1 MLPVRVKS
9 GGNSDQLATLAS
21 APAAKRAGEQA
32 FAKPEAP
39 PARAEVGPQLRD
51 PKRYHV
57 MGEHG
62 RGGLGRVSRA
72 HDREL
77 GRDVAIK
84 ELISRN
90 DVHEVRF
97 LREALI
103 TARLEH
109 PGIVPVH
116 EAGRWPDGTPFY
128 AMKLVSGRSLRDLIA
143 ECTTSDERIGL
154 LHHVIAVADAIAYAH
169 GCNIIHRDLK
179 PANVIVGEFGET
191 IVIDWG
197 LAKDLTASEDAGAP
211 GEVSPSPSSPDD
223 ELTVEGSVLGTPAY
237 MAPEQG
243 RGEAVDQRADV
254 FAIGTMLWELCAAR
268 RMPPSS
274 ADARHRVLRRAGID
288 QDLITIIDNALDPD
302 PDKRYPDAG
311 ALAAD
316 LKAFKSGARIAAR
329 DYSLWAMLAHWTR
342 RHRAVALSV
351 TATVLVAAIG
361 IVAFVRNIARER
373 DRADSALVTAQQER
387 DRSKLSEASLVLDR
401 DPNRAMSLLE
411 SFKAKTPQIALLTSR
426 ARQRSAKQI
435 MATSVNIRGLFRAPG
450 SANIEVLMLG
460 GRLDRLDPR
469 TGALAVVDHELT
481 EVLTYRGG
489 QPLYVRRPF
498 GSSSVRIATPAN
510 INAIEAKELETAS
523 RLVALDDATYVL
535 DESGDL
541 HLLDG
546 KTSTVVDHEVHGIA
560 GDRDVLLVCRSNG
573 ELDIE
578 RGGVVAARRR
588 CAQIKGQTAM
598 AVNGGDYAAL
608 TDEGILIAS
617 RGGRALELPTSVQ
630 GEYEIALSNHGAI
643 ALADYSVGGKA
654 WWVRPGGTRLE
665 PGPTHAASPFSVAAD
680 GDLVAWGYEDG
691 TVITRDTVTGME
703 WELHGHPTAA
713 SYIVIDAANSRVVS
727 ASRRDL
733 RVWDVKP
740 APTQLIAAMPCSIF
754 HVELSPDNAQ
764 AALDCNDGS
773 VRVWSRQSGVVTAVH
788 KHVGYSFGLQ
798 WMRGMVCSGGRFD
811 GLVRC
816 SSVDGKDA
824 ETLDS
829 RSRGV
834 SSLTAT
840 PDHRSLIFAGADG
853 KVWRFD
859 RTLQE
864 LYAHA
869 GPVSSTAVSING
881 RMLAS
886 CAQDGSV
893 AVFDLE
899 NSRLIGQ
906 RTAHV
911 GAVCSVA
918 WVGEQLWSAGGEG
931 TWKKWSLRE
940 GGLTLEHAV
949 QLDGPL
955 RLMKVVDESWAAV
968 IGPDVLVMSLDGSSI
983 SLRLDAGGSIEAL
996 DVSAD
1001 LRYVAASVNGEVLV
1015 VDLQHDAV
1023 TTLAIGGPVKQLRFL
1038 ESSLLE
1044 LSEPDALKTVRV
1056 DQLDYVQFQPAPEPS
1071 NRLTF

>member
-1 MLPVRVKS
+1 MLRVRVKT
-9 GGNSDQLATLAS
+9 GGNSDQLATMAS
-21 APAAKRAGEQA
+21 APAAKRASEQSIV
-32 FAKPEAP
+32 KPQP
-39 PARAEVGPQLRD
+39 PARPEVGPQLRD

-90 DVHEVRF
+90 EVHEARF

-143 ECTTSDERIGL
+143 ECTTSDQRIGL

-197 LAKDLTASEDAGAP
+197 LAKDLTASEEPGVP
-211 GEVSPSPSSPDD
+211 GESSPSPSPVDD

-302 PDKRYPDAG
+302 PEQRYPDAG

-342 RHRAVALSV
+342 HHRALALSV
-351 TATVLVAAIG
+351 TTAVLVAVIG
-361 IVAFVRNIARER
+361 VVVFVRNIASER

-401 DPNRAMSLLE
+401 DPNRAMSLLD
-411 SFKAKTPQIALLTSR
+411 SFKIRTPQVALLTSR
-426 ARQRSAKQI
+426 ARQRSATQI
-435 MATSVNIRGLFRAPG
+435 VPTSVNIRGLFRAPDA
-450 SANIEVLMLG
+450 ANIDVLMLG
-460 GRLDRLDPR
+460 GELDRLDPR
-469 TGALAVVDHELT
+469 TGALAVLDRDLT
-481 EVLTYRGG
+481 EVLTYRAG
-489 QPLYVRRPF
+489 QPLYVRRPL
-498 GSSSVRIATPAN
+498 GSSRVRIATPSN
-510 INAIEAKELETAS
+510 INAVEAKDLESAT

-546 KTSTVVDHEVHGIA
+546 KTSMVVDHGVHGIA
-560 GDRDVLLVCRSNG
+560 GDHDVLLVCRSNG
-573 ELDIE
+573 ELDVE
-578 RGGVVAARRR
+578 RGGVVVVRRR
-588 CAQIKGQTAM
+588 CAQTKSQAAM
-598 AVNGGDYAAL
+598 AVVGRDYAAL
-608 TDEGILIAS
+608 ADDGILLTS
-617 RGGRALELPTSVQ
+617 RGGRPLELPTGMQ
-630 GEYEIALSNHGAI
+630 GEYELALSNRGAVAI
-643 ALADYSVGGKA
+643 ADYSIGGKA
-654 WWVRPGGTRLE
+654 WFVRSDGTRLE
-665 PGPTHAASPFSVAAD
+665 AGPAHASPLYSVAAD

-691 TVITRDTVTGME
+691 TVITRDTVSGME
-703 WELHGHPTAA
+703 WELHGHPAQAT
-713 SYIVIDAANSRVVS
+713 YIVIDAVNARVVS
-727 ASRRDL
+727 ASRREL

-740 APTQLIAAMPCSIF
+740 APTKLVTAMPCSIS
-754 HVELSPDNAQ
+754 HVELSPDTTQ

-773 VRVWSRQSGVVTAVH
+773 VRVWSRQTGAVTPIH
-788 KHVGYSFGLQ
+788 KHVGYSFGLK
-798 WMRGMVCSGGRFD
+798 WIRGMVCSGGDFD

-816 SSVDGKDA
+816 SSLDGTET

-829 RSRGV
+829 RSKKV
-834 SSLTAT
+834 ASLTAT

-869 GPVSSTAVSING
+869 GPVNLTTISADG
-881 RMLAS
+881 RLLAS
-886 CAQDGSV
+886 CAQDGSI
-893 AVFDLE
+893 AAFDLAQ
-899 NSRLIGQ
+899 NHLIAQ
-906 RTAHV
+906 VTAHV
-911 GAVCSVA
+911 GAFCSVS
-918 WVGEQLWSAGGEG
+918 WLGDDLWSAGGDG
-931 TWKKWSLRE
+931 TLKKWSLRN
-940 GGLTLEHAV
+940 GGLTLKHVV
-949 QLDGPL
+949 QLAGPL
-955 RLMKVVDESWAAV
+955 RLVKVVGGSWAAV
-968 IGPDVLVMSLDGSSI
+968 VGPDVLLVSLDGTSVA
-983 SLRLDAGGSIEAL
+983 LHLDAGGSIEAL

-1001 LRYVAASVNGEVLV
+1001 LRYVAASVNGEVIV
-1015 VDLQHDAV
+1015 VDLEHNAV
-1023 TTLAIGGPVKQLRFL
+1023 TTLAIGGPVKQLSFL
-1038 ESSLLE
+1038 DPALLE
-1044 LSEPDALKTVRV
+1044 LSEPAALKTVRV
-1056 DQLDYVQFQPAPEPS
+1056 DQLDYVQFQPAPEVQ